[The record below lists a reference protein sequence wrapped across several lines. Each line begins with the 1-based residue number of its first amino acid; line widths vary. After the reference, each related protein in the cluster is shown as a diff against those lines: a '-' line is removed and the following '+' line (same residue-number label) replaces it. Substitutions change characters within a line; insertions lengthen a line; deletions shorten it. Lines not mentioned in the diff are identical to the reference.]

1 MGGMTRRSGRIGW
14 RRGLL
19 WAAALVG
26 GVLPVTCEVR
36 LHDAFID
43 ASKQTLV
50 SLLDPSKWLGAQGGG

>member
-1 MGGMTRRSGRIGW
+1 MGRMTGRSRGFGW
-14 RRGLL
+14 RRGLA
-19 WAAALVG
+19 WAAALIG

-50 SLLDPSKWLGAQGGG
+50 SLLDPSKWLGGQGGG